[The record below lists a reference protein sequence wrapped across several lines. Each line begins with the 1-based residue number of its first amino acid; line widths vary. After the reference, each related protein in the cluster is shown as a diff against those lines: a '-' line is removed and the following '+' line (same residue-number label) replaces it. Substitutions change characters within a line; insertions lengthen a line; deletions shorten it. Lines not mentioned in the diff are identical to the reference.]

1 MSTKDRQRH
10 CQVIFGT
17 VPWEVHDRPSKL
29 MWPFPEPAFPKH
41 SQEQKRLMKTQPRR
55 LRFGPL
61 KGSNSSQL
69 VVELPNHSTAHLEKE
84 NRDPFLTRNSVKI
97 QKGSTPHSLRTLQ
110 RVVRVKI
117 TNFVFSLKSSG
128 TPQKHLQHCK
138 HFAGSGE
145 RNLYLIHP
153 PKTHGCAADSSG

>member
-1 MSTKDRQRH
+1 
-10 CQVIFGT
+10 
-17 VPWEVHDRPSKL
+17 
-29 MWPFPEPAFPKH
+29 
-41 SQEQKRLMKTQPRR
+41 MKTQPRR

-117 TNFVFSLKSSG
+117 TNFVFSLKSDYILWH
-128 TPQKHLQHCK
+128 P
-138 HFAGSGE
+138 
-145 RNLYLIHP
+145 RNIFNIANTSLEVVREIF
-153 PKTHGCAADSSG
+153 T